1 MDKKQREERRRQED
15 IALQRGLLWVAGA
28 IVLEV
33 LLIFIDRFY
42 IKYYITEAEV
52 NRALAIRQALVFLR
66 MAAPIATVLAAA
78 WAVWQ
83 LKQGKKF
90 GLPLVGAVA
99 MAAVSVCSHVALKF
113 AGPGVSMLFWLV
125 IAWAVLALVFY
136 IYQRE
141 FFLAASACGM
151 SVLALWFVRYG
162 ASGRLEAL
170 LLLAAIAVVTG
181 VSFWLKKNIAGL
193 TPEEA
198 SKRLLDHTR
207 LKKTGGVVPI
217 QPPVQFL
224 PKKTSYGVLLAT
236 CGASLAAVIGAMA
249 VGGSTAYYLIYV
261 MVAWLFALFVY
272 YTVKLM

>member
-1 MDKKQREERRRQED
+1 
-15 IALQRGLLWVAGA
+15 
-28 IVLEV
+28 
-33 LLIFIDRFY
+33 
-42 IKYYITEAEV
+42 
-52 NRALAIRQALVFLR
+52 
-66 MAAPIATVLAAA
+66 
-78 WAVWQ
+78 
-83 LKQGKKF
+83 
-90 GLPLVGAVA
+90 
-99 MAAVSVCSHVALKF
+99 
-113 AGPGVSMLFWLV
+113 MLFRF
-125 IAWAVLALVFY
+125 AVLALVFY

-181 VSFWLKKNIAGL
+181 VSFW
-193 TPEEA
+193 
-198 SKRLLDHTR
+198 

>member
-90 GLPLVGAVA
+90 GRPLVGAVA

-181 VSFWLKKNIAGL
+181 VSLW
-193 TPEEA
+193 
-198 SKRLLDHTR
+198 